1 MPYVVKLNYFCV
13 LSHVKMY
20 LMKIKHL
27 LHNEIDYTRWDT
39 CVSKS
44 CNQLSYAYSWYLDI
58 VSPNWEAL
66 VSDNYEFI
74 MPLPIKKKYG
84 ISYLVQP
91 ILTQQ
96 LGIFSEHII
105 EQSIVNK
112 FIKKIP
118 SFSYELHLNENN
130 YSSQNASLPN
140 LVLNLN
146 EKYEVIFSK
155 FSKNTIRNIAK
166 AQKLQLKIQSGIPND
181 EFMNFYYS
189 VEKKY
194 RSAQQSI
201 VKELITKGISENAMT
216 LYGVYSASNSLI
228 ASLCVLHSAHR
239 ITYLLPISNVEG
251 KASSA
256 MFLLIDSIIKSESGK
271 SVEFDFEGS
280 SIDGIARFYIGFG
293 ALNKPY
299 NIIKQFRPNFLIGRL
314 NKF

>member
-1 MPYVVKLNYFCV
+1 
-13 LSHVKMY
+13 
-20 LMKIKHL
+20 MKITHL
-27 LHNEIDYTRWDT
+27 QNKEIDYSRWDT

-44 CNQLSYAYSWYLDI
+44 CNQLAYAFTWYLDI

-66 VSDNYEFI
+66 VSDNYEYI

-96 LGIFSEHII
+96 LGIFSEHTV
-105 EQSIVNK
+105 EQSIVKK
-112 FIKKIP
+112 FIKQIP

-130 YSSQNASLPN
+130 YSPQNASLPN
-140 LVLNLN
+140 LVLNIN
-146 EKYEVIFSK
+146 EKYEVISSK
-155 FSKNTIRNIAK
+155 FSKNTIRNISK
-166 AQKLQLKIQSGIPND
+166 AQKLQLKIQSKIPID

-194 RSAQQSI
+194 RSAQQSF
-201 VKELITKGISENAMT
+201 VKDLITKGISENAMT
-216 LYGVYSASNSLI
+216 LYGVYSANETLI
-228 ASLCVLHSAHR
+228 ASLCILHSAHR
-239 ITYLLPISNVEG
+239 ITYLLPISNDEG

-256 MFLLIDSIIKSESGK
+256 MFLLIDTIIRNESGK

-280 SIDGIARFYIGFG
+280 SIDGIARFYKGFG

-299 NIIKQFRPNFLIGRL
+299 NIIKQFRPNFLIGKL
-314 NKF
+314 NKFK